1 MADYSDI
8 IERAAQAN
16 NIDPKLLRGIIA
28 TESSGNP
35 NAVSKTGAQGL
46 MQIQPSNFKALGI
59 TNPTDPEQNIFGG
72 AKLVSQ
78 LLDRFTDVPTALTHY
93 IGGDNPKNYG
103 PQTAA
108 YPQKVLAA
116 AGIGAQQMPQNNQAA
131 DAFSALPV
139 TGIQSNSAPA
149 VSTTPD
155 AFSALPVTQ
164 EKAPA
169 LPAPAGAETPGV
181 LASAAHG
188 ALNGIQNTGVGAQQ
202 LLGHTLSAIGF
213 KNAGQYLLDDANKG
227 SQAISKTIAPYEAAH
242 PVATGVGRFG
252 GGLVAGLPLAAATG
266 GASTLAEA
274 AGLGALSGGVS
285 SALQPVDPSSQNYW
299 GDKGGQAALGATAG
313 AIVGPAAFGLGRLIS
328 PNVAPEVKMLMDK
341 GITPTP
347 GKILGGSAATL
358 EDKATGLPI
367 VGNSIVK
374 AQQRAIEQFNRATY
388 DDALAPL
395 GQKIPNSVQTGSEA
409 VSYVKNQIQNVY
421 KAIEPKANF
430 VADTNLSSDVNAIR
444 TQLSQ
449 EAPGTVSQF
458 DNIVKNQLTSK
469 ISGGMPFGANDIPTG
484 GAMSGSQWGNT
495 RASIRAAA
503 QNQLTGNTTPDQ
515 RTLGMALKDLNGAV
529 NAAVFRNSEP
539 EVQQQLTSANSA
551 YANYK
556 QIEGAAKMAGASN
569 NGNIFT
575 PAQFNNSIRSGS
587 SASQKATNSG
597 LNADFGNAAQSVL
610 GSKYPDSGTAGRLM
624 LPDIAFNLATRPTA
638 TLATLGGA
646 KAASLLYSQLGARG
660 LAALLAGSRGAG
672 ATAVGDALSKAG
684 PLVAPTGLAG
694 LQRPQN

>member
-299 GDKGGQAALGATAG
+299 GDKAEQTAVGAG
-313 AIVGPAAFGLGRLIS
+313 AGALMGGGALGLGRLIS
-328 PNVAPEVKMLMDK
+328 PNVAPEVKTLMDK
-341 GITPTP
+341 GVIPTP
-347 GKILGGSAATL
+347 GQLLGGKAATG
-358 EDKATGLPI
+358 EDMLT
-367 VGNSIVK
+367 SIPVLGGVIK
-374 AQQRAIEQFNRATY
+374 GAQQRAVQQFNTAAY
-388 DDALAPL
+388 NDALAPI
-395 GQKIPNSVQTGSEA
+395 GKTMPSNIPPGSGG
-409 VSYVKNQIQNVY
+409 VDYVRNQIQDVY

-430 VADTNLSSDVNAIR
+430 VADPHFASEVANIR
-444 TQLSQ
+444 NNLSQ
-449 EAPGTVSQF
+449 EAPGVLPQF
-458 DNIVKNQLTSK
+458 DNIVKNQLSQK
-469 ISGGMPFGANDIPTG
+469 ISGGSPFGSNDIPVGGTMTG
-484 GAMSGSQWGNT
+484 AQWGDT
-495 RASIRAAA
+495 RSMIGGLARK
-503 QNQLTGNTTPDQ
+503 QVTGAPDADKY
-515 RTLGMALKDLNGAV
+515 ALSDALSSLNSSMNSAVGRSSPPEVLADLQKA
-529 NAAVFRNSEP
+529 NAA
-539 EVQQQLTSANSA
+539 
-551 YANYK
+551 YASYK
-556 QIEGAAKMAGASN
+556 QIEKAAGGIAAAN
-569 NGNIFT
+569 NGNIFS
-575 PAQFNNSIRSGS
+575 PADFTRAVRSGA
-587 SASQKATNSG
+587 SAAQKATNSG
-597 LNADFGNAAQSVL
+597 LNADLGQSAQAVL
-610 GSKYPDSGTAGRLM
+610 GNRYPDSGTAGRGLLALALEGGAGLM
-624 LPDIAFNLATRPTA
+624 GHPYLAAGAAAA
-638 TLATLGGA
+638 TLPYTQLGG
-646 KAASLLYSQLGARG
+646 KG

-672 ATAVGDALSKAG
+672 ATAVGNAISKAG
-684 PLVAPTGLAG
+684 PIIAPMGLAG